1 MIDLLK
7 EKWEEIKE
15 NLKEEYDITIV
26 SFNTWIKPL
35 EVASVEDN
43 LVKVVVTDGSDKFV
57 IDYLTKKYQRLLQVM
72 IEETIDF
79 HCQVE
84 FVLPNDLN
92 GRSNSSDLYGQD
104 SYSIASMNLNLNPR
118 YTFDTFV
125 VGANNK
131 FAHAASL
138 AVAESP
144 AERYNPLFIY
154 GGVGLGKTHLM
165 HSIAHFILKHY
176 PNMKVMYVTS

>member
-84 FVLPNDLN
+84 LSF
-92 GRSNSSDLYGQD
+92 QM
-104 SYSIASMNLNLNPR
+104 I
-118 YTFDTFV
+118 
-125 VGANNK
+125 
-131 FAHAASL
+131 
-138 AVAESP
+138 
-144 AERYNPLFIY
+144 
-154 GGVGLGKTHLM
+154 
-165 HSIAHFILKHY
+165 
-176 PNMKVMYVTS
+176 

>member
-57 IDYLTKKYQRLLQVM
+57 IDYLTK
-72 IEETIDF
+72 
-79 HCQVE
+79 
-84 FVLPNDLN
+84 
-92 GRSNSSDLYGQD
+92 
-104 SYSIASMNLNLNPR
+104 
-118 YTFDTFV
+118 
-125 VGANNK
+125 
-131 FAHAASL
+131 
-138 AVAESP
+138 
-144 AERYNPLFIY
+144 
-154 GGVGLGKTHLM
+154 
-165 HSIAHFILKHY
+165 
-176 PNMKVMYVTS
+176 